1 MLNDRL
7 QAAQIVAAKLFAA
20 EAALDQAL
28 ASVAELTAA
37 MPRARMS
44 AKISAVVGQ
53 DAIEDAADA
62 QASLIE
68 ARRKLVAAHGKLEQV
83 RVEVGLRVFAAGG
96 GYIKP
101 PSANR
106 DQEPESV
113 QQIKAA

>member
-28 ASVAELTAA
+28 ASAA

-53 DAIEDAADA
+53 EAIEDAADA

-83 RVEVGLRVFAAGG
+83 RVEVGLRVFALGG
-96 GYIKP
+96 AYIKP
-101 PSANR
+101 PSAS
-106 DQEPESV
+106 QTHEHIEA
-113 QQIKAA
+113 QQDEAA